1 MLDFLAV
8 SSLLLDLGGL
18 ESEEVALPGAG
29 GCQGRSLERWGMG
42 SWAGVRRGQTLTE
55 FSTPSRGDGV
65 GCCSENDRDSFI
77 RRKSVV
83 FFVTVFLI
91 IENNIR
97 TCGFQK
103 LQTRVR

>member
-55 FSTPSRGDGV
+55 FSTPSRGSGWDA
-65 GCCSENDRDSFI
+65 
-77 RRKSVV
+77 VV
-83 FFVTVFLI
+83 KMIEILLLEGSQWFFLLWFS
-91 IENNIR
+91 
-97 TCGFQK
+97 
-103 LQTRVR
+103 